1 MARRVVIVGMGAVSP
16 LGNTVDTMWRAAK
29 DGVCGIAPIGAYDPS
44 EMKVR
49 VAGEVR
55 DLDVNEFIDK
65 REARKQDRFT
75 QFALIASQEAFAMS
89 GLDMSYEDAG
99 RCGCLI
105 SSGIGGLDVI
115 AQEQMKGVAHGF
127 DRVSP
132 HFIPMVIT
140 NMAAGSVAIQLGL
153 QGPCTCVVTACAGG
167 TNAVGEGFRQV
178 RDGYAEVMVV
188 GGTEAC
194 VTRSLWV
201 VSPP

>member
-153 QGPCTCVVTACAGG
+153 KVLVPVWSPHVRAVPMRWVRVSARCVMGMPRSWWLVAPRRASP
-167 TNAVGEGFRQV
+167 
-178 RDGYAEVMVV
+178 
-188 GGTEAC
+188 
-194 VTRSLWV
+194 RSLWV